1 MSRRCGSSRTAC
13 WSAAEPSSRR
23 CRVNGAKSGS
33 GSLSRRPAFVTT
45 GARPRGNDV
54 ADVTTDEL
62 TQADE
67 AFAGNRLL
75 STFSREARALI
86 EPFGT
91 LVDLEAGEMVL
102 RRGEQVRSSLF
113 PVGGTMIT
121 MVVELSGGR
130 SIEVASIGKGGAVGG
145 IVSCGHAP
153 AFSRAEV
160 LVGGRGFRVP
170 MSALEDAKKRS
181 PFIAN
186 LFCRYSDYLLSTV
199 MQSVAC
205 NAFHSIPERAARW
218 LLHVQD
224 RAGDRIELTQEALA
238 RLLGVQ
244 RTTVNAVIKELA
256 SEGLIGSSRG
266 IVRVLDRAGL
276 KRRSCECYE
285 RLQNHYAAVIG
296 SSGSGGSSGC

>member
-1 MSRRCGSSRTAC
+1 MTQ
-13 WSAAEPSSRR
+13 AA
-23 CRVNGAKSGS
+23 
-33 GSLSRRPAFVTT
+33 
-45 GARPRGNDV
+45 
-54 ADVTTDEL
+54 TDEL
-62 TQADE
+62 IDADE

-75 STFSREARALI
+75 ATFSREARALI
-86 EPFGT
+86 EPFGSMIE
-91 LVDLEAGEMVL
+91 LEPGERVL
-102 RRGEQVRSSLF
+102 DRGEQVSASIF
-113 PVGGTMIT
+113 PVGATMIS

-153 AFSRAEV
+153 AFTRAEV
-160 LVGGRGFRVP
+160 LVGGRAFRVP
-170 MSALEDAKKRS
+170 MEALEDAKKRS
-181 PFIAN
+181 PFIEN

-218 LLHVQD
+218 LLQVQD

-256 SEGLIGSSRG
+256 AEGLIGTSRG
-266 IVRVLDRAGL
+266 TVRVIDRAGL
-276 KRRSCECYE
+276 KRRSCECYQ
-285 RLQNHYAAVIG
+285 RLRDHYAAVIG
-296 SSGSGGSSGC
+296 ATGTGGA